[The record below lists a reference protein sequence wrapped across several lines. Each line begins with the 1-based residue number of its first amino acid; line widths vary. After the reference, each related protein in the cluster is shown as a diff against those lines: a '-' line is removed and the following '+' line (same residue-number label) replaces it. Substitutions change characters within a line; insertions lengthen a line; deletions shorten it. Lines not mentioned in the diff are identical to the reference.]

1 MIELMIN
8 PYIKTQAPVPFAAG
22 IIEEPLRSA
31 IGSILLAVLVLAAIA
46 YLIWKNRSRIREIC
60 TDENGKI
67 DILGGLEKHFAQTD
81 SGASDK
87 NGAAEE
93 ISPDEE
99 FIALVVRQK
108 GVDMADMD
116 IGKEIIRE
124 HVIFHGRVQG
134 VGFRYQAMFAARNF
148 DLTGWVENLP
158 DGSVEMEVQGTPAG
172 IACLMKHMRSGHWIR
187 IDDMDAELIPVVPGE
202 RGFGV
207 RGY

>member
-1 MIELMIN
+1 MKMRG
-8 PYIKTQAPVPFAAG
+8 IK
-22 IIEEPLRSA
+22 A
-31 IGSILLAVLVLAAIA
+31 IGSILLAVLVLAVIA

-81 SGASDK
+81 PGASDK

-99 FIALVVRQK
+99 FIALVAGQK